1 MGPKKVLSS
10 FEPKKKVSSFS
21 NYLNV
26 LFEISLSSQKK
37 LSVSLSLSFVFET
50 RAHLRRK
57 KSQNNKTL
65 RVVRCSSF
73 FSEEDSLWAK
83 EDRPRFESE
92 EKERSEMYKI
102 DERVF
107 FFVCR
112 ERALAH
118 HPGSKKKNS
127 KTLNT

>member
-1 MGPKKVLSS
+1 MYRDLSLVAKKALR
-10 FEPKKKVSSFS
+10 
-21 NYLNV
+21 L
-26 LFEISLSSQKK
+26 
-37 LSVSLSLSFVFET
+37 SLSLFRFRNA

-107 FFVCR
+107 FLFVER
-112 ERALAH
+112 ELVHTKRKLLK
-118 HPGSKKKNS
+118 P
-127 KTLNT
+127 